1 MRMELLPPPV
11 SRRAGPTDRGQPVE
25 AVDIDRREIER
36 EIDDLLVLIYAQR
49 KAEPH
54 NFGGRER
61 LYEAHHAL
69 RARMKVLDRS

>member
-1 MRMELLPPPV
+1 MEMLSSPV
-11 SRRAGPTDRGQPVE
+11 SRPAGPTDSGQPEE
-25 AVDIDRREIER
+25 AVDIERREIER

-54 NFGGRER
+54 NFSGREQ